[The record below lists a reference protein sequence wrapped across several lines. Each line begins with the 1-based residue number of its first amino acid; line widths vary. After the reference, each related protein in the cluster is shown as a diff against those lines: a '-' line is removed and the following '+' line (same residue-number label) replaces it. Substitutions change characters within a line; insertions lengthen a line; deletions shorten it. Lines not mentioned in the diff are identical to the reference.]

1 LAQDRT
7 QHAAHVTGPPG
18 AFVEGTEQV
27 HNTPNPEPQSL
38 EPRTHNERGTP
49 VAEKFDL
56 VIIGGGNA
64 GYIPAI
70 RASQLGMK
78 VALIEKREGGH
89 LGGTCLNVGCIPT
102 KALLHTAHLLH
113 DAKNGEAFGV
123 KTGEIEFDYPQA
135 AKRREQVVT
144 QLRRGVQGLMKK
156 NKVTVYSGVG
166 SFIEPKKIKVENGEG
181 SEELEAG
188 KVLISTGSAVNT
200 LPGLE
205 FDGEKVISSDDIVT
219 NNEWYPKSVIIL
231 GSGAVGVEFA
241 SMYKDF
247 GTEVT
252 IVEILD
258 RLVPLED
265 PEISEAL
272 RKDFENRGIN
282 VMTGTKAD
290 PQSLEK
296 TDSGVKIKIASADAG
311 EKEATEGEGGSYG
324 GEDPPT
330 GDASEASGDTL
341 EAEALLVAVGRK
353 TVTEDLNLDVTDV
366 EVNERGIIQVDGYG
380 QTAAE
385 GIYAAGDVVGGY
397 WLAHEAGHEGIIAA
411 EHMAGKDPMPMD
423 RSLVPRVTYCRPE
436 IASFG
441 LTKAQAEEEG
451 YEAKEAKFPFQA
463 IGKALIEGEPNGFFK
478 IVTDAET
485 DMILGMHAIGP
496 KVTDLITEGVFA
508 KLVEGTPEEI
518 SMTIHPHPSLS
529 EVVGEAAMAA
539 EGHPIHF

>member
-1 LAQDRT
+1 
-7 QHAAHVTGPPG
+7 
-18 AFVEGTEQV
+18 
-27 HNTPNPEPQSL
+27 
-38 EPRTHNERGTP
+38 
-49 VAEKFDL
+49 VAEQFDL

-70 RASQLGMK
+70 RASQLGMS

-102 KALLHTAHLLH
+102 KALLQTAHLLH
-113 DAKNGEAFGV
+113 DAKNGEEYGV
-123 KTGEIEFDYPQA
+123 KVGEVKFDYPQA

-156 NKVTVYSGVG
+156 NKVAVYNGVG
-166 SFIEPKKIKVENGEG
+166 SFVEPKKIKVETDDGE
-181 SEELEAG
+181 EELEAEN
-188 KVLISTGSAVNT
+188 VLISTGSAVNT

-219 NNEWYPKSVIIL
+219 NDESYPESVIIL

-241 SMYKDF
+241 SMYNDF

-272 RKDFENRGIN
+272 KKEFENRGIT
-282 VMTGTKAD
+282 VLTSTKAD
-290 PQSLEK
+290 PESLEK
-296 TDSGVKIKIASADAG
+296 TDDGVKIEIASAESG
-311 EKEATEGEGGSYG
+311 EQEETEGEGGGYG

-330 GDASEASGDTL
+330 GEADGGETL
-341 EAEALLVAVGRK
+341 EAEALLVAVGRR
-353 TVTEDLNLDVTDV
+353 TVTEDLNLDVTEV
-366 EVNERGIIQVDGYG
+366 ELNDRGIIQVDEYG
-380 QTAAE
+380 RTAE
-385 GIYAAGDVVGGY
+385 DGVYAAGDVVGGF
-397 WLAHEAGHEGIIAA
+397 WLAHEAGHEGIIAV
-411 EHMAGKDPMPMD
+411 EHMAGENPMPKD
-423 RSLVPRVTYCRPE
+423 RNLVPRVTFCRPE
-436 IASFG
+436 VASFG

-451 YEAKEAKFPFQA
+451 YEVNETKFPFRA

-485 DMILGMHAIGP
+485 DLILGMHAIGP
-496 KVTDLITEGVFA
+496 KVTDLIAEGVFA

-518 SMTIHPHPSLS
+518 GMTMHPHPSLS
-529 EVVGEAAMAA
+529 EVVGEAAMAV

>member
-1 LAQDRT
+1 ME
-7 QHAAHVTGPPG
+7 VPP
-18 AFVEGTEQV
+18 ETY
-27 HNTPNPEPQSL
+27 SL
-38 EPRTHNERGTP
+38 GLEAKTERGLL

-102 KALLHTAHLLH
+102 KALLHTATLLH
-113 DAKNGEAFGV
+113 DAKNGEEFGV
-123 KTGEIEFDYPQA
+123 NVSDVEFDYPKA
-135 AKRREQVVT
+135 AERREKVVT

-156 NKVTVYSGVG
+156 NKVTVYNGVG
-166 SFIEPKKIKVENGEG
+166 SFVEPKRIQVQNGEG
-181 SEELEAG
+181 TEELEAG

-219 NNEWYPKSVIIL
+219 NNESYPKSVIIL

-247 GTEVT
+247 GTDVT

-265 PEISEAL
+265 PEICAELKKS
-272 RKDFENRGIN
+272 FEKRGIK
-282 VMTGTKAD
+282 VMTSTKAD

-296 TDSGVKIKIASADAG
+296 TDSGVKIKIAGADSG
-311 EKEATEGEGGSYG
+311 EQEGAEGEGGSYG
-324 GEDPPT
+324 GEDAPT
-330 GDASEASGDTL
+330 GDVDGGDTL

-366 EVNERGIIQVDGYG
+366 EVNERGIIRVDGYG

-397 WLAHEAGHEGIIAA
+397 WLAHEAGHEGLTAV
-411 EHMAGKDPMPMD
+411 EHMAGEDPMPKD

-478 IVTDAET
+478 IVSDAET

>member
-1 LAQDRT
+1 
-7 QHAAHVTGPPG
+7 
-18 AFVEGTEQV
+18 
-27 HNTPNPEPQSL
+27 
-38 EPRTHNERGTP
+38 

-181 SEELEAG
+181 SEELEAD

-423 RSLVPRVTYCRPE
+423 RSLVPRVTFCRPE

-485 DMILGMHAIGP
+485 DMILGMHAVGP

>member
-1 LAQDRT
+1 
-7 QHAAHVTGPPG
+7 
-18 AFVEGTEQV
+18 
-27 HNTPNPEPQSL
+27 
-38 EPRTHNERGTP
+38 
-49 VAEKFDL
+49 VAENFDL
-56 VIIGGGNA
+56 VIIGGGNG

-70 RASQLGMK
+70 RASQLGMS

-102 KALLHTAHLLH
+102 KALLQTAHLLH
-113 DAKNGEAFGV
+113 DAKNGEEYGV
-123 KTGEIEFDYPQA
+123 KIGDLEFDYPQA

-156 NKVTVYSGVG
+156 NKVTVYNGVG
-166 SFIEPKKIKVENGEG
+166 SFVEPKKIKVETDDGE
-181 SEELEAG
+181 EELEAG
-188 KVLISTGSAVNT
+188 NVLISTGSAVNT

-219 NNEWYPKSVIIL
+219 NDESYPESVIIL

-241 SMYKDF
+241 SMYNDF

-258 RLVPLED
+258 RLIPLED

-272 RKDFENRGIN
+272 KKEFENRGIT
-282 VMTGTKAD
+282 VLTSTQAD
-290 PQSLEK
+290 PESLEK
-296 TDSGVKIKIASADAG
+296 TDNGVKIQIASAGAS
-311 EKEATEGEGGSYG
+311 EQEETEGEGGGYG

-330 GDASEASGDTL
+330 GEADGGETL

-353 TVTEDLNLDVTDV
+353 TVIEDLNLDVTDV
-366 EVNERGIIQVDGYG
+366 EVGDRGIIQVDEYG
-380 QTAAE
+380 RTAE
-385 GIYAAGDVVGGY
+385 DGVYAAGDVVGGF
-397 WLAHEAGHEGIIAA
+397 WLAHEAGHEGIIAV
-411 EHMAGKDPMPMD
+411 EHMAGEDPMPKD
-423 RSLVPRVTYCRPE
+423 RNLVPRVTFCRPE
-436 IASFG
+436 VASFG

-451 YEAKEAKFPFQA
+451 YEANETKFPFRA

-485 DMILGMHAIGP
+485 DLILGMHAVGP

-508 KLVEGTPEEI
+508 KMVEGTPEEI
-518 SMTIHPHPSLS
+518 GMTMHPHPSLS
-529 EVVGEAAMAA
+529 EVVGEAAMAV

>member
-1 LAQDRT
+1 MPGEGADT
-7 QHAAHVTGPPG
+7 PYGPPG
-18 AFVEGTEQV
+18 AFGEETGQV
-27 HNTPNPEPQSL
+27 HNSPDPEPQHLGS
-38 EPRTHNERGTP
+38 RTNDERGTL

-102 KALLHTAHLLH
+102 KALLQTAHLLH
-113 DAKNGEAFGV
+113 DAKNSEEFGV
-123 KTGEIEFDYPQA
+123 KTGEVEFDYPQA

-156 NKVTVYSGVG
+156 NKVTVYNGVG
-166 SFIEPKKIKVENGEG
+166 SFVEPKKIKVENGEG
-181 SEELEAG
+181 SEELEAE

-219 NNEWYPKSVIIL
+219 NNDGFPKSVIIL

-241 SMYKDF
+241 SMYNDF

-265 PEISEAL
+265 PEISVAL
-272 RKDFENRGIN
+272 QKEFEKRGIN

-296 TDSGVKIKIASADAG
+296 TDEGVKIKIASADAG
-311 EKEATEGEGGSYG
+311 EQEETEGEGGSYG

-330 GDASEASGDTL
+330 GEVDGGDTL

-353 TVTEDLNLDVTDV
+353 TVLEDLNLDVTDV

-380 QTAAE
+380 QTAHE
-385 GIYAAGDVVGGY
+385 GIYAAGDVIGGY

-451 YEAKEAKFPFQA
+451 YDAKEAKFPFQA

-518 SMTIHPHPSLS
+518 SMTVHPHPSLS

>member
-1 LAQDRT
+1 
-7 QHAAHVTGPPG
+7 
-18 AFVEGTEQV
+18 
-27 HNTPNPEPQSL
+27 
-38 EPRTHNERGTP
+38 
-49 VAEKFDL
+49 VAEQYDL
-56 VIIGGGNA
+56 VVIGGGNG

-70 RASQLGMK
+70 RASQLGMS

-89 LGGTCLNVGCIPT
+89 LGGTCLNLGCIPT
-102 KALLHTAHLLH
+102 KALLQTAHLLH
-113 DAKNGEAFGV
+113 DARNGEEYGI
-123 KTGEIEFDYPQA
+123 KIGELEFDYPQA

-156 NKVTVYSGVG
+156 NKITVYNGVG
-166 SFIEPKKIKVENGEG
+166 SFVEPKKIKVQTDDGE
-181 SEELEAG
+181 EELEAEN
-188 KVLISTGSAVNT
+188 VLISTGSAVNT

-205 FDGEKVISSDDIVT
+205 FDHEKVISSDDIVT
-219 NNEWYPKSVIIL
+219 NNESYPASVIIL

-241 SMYKDF
+241 SMYNDF

-272 RKDFENRGIN
+272 KKEFENRGIT
-282 VMTGTKAD
+282 VLTSTQAD
-290 PQSLEK
+290 PESLEK
-296 TDSGVKIKIASADAG
+296 TDDGVKIQIASAG
-311 EKEATEGEGGSYG
+311 SSEQEETEGEGGGYG

-330 GDASEASGDTL
+330 GEADGGETL

-353 TVTEDLNLDVTDV
+353 TVIEDLNLDVTDV
-366 EVNERGIIQVDGYG
+366 EVGDRGIIQVDEYG
-380 QTAAE
+380 RTAE
-385 GIYAAGDVVGGY
+385 DGVYAAGDVVGGF
-397 WLAHEAGHEGIIAA
+397 WLAHEAGHEGIIAV
-411 EHMAGKDPMPMD
+411 EHMAGENPLPKD
-423 RSLVPRVTYCRPE
+423 RNLVPRVTFCRPE
-436 IASFG
+436 VASFG
-441 LTKAQAEEEG
+441 LTRAQAEEEG
-451 YEAKEAKFPFQA
+451 YEVNETKFPFRA

-485 DMILGMHAIGP
+485 DLILGMHAIGP

-518 SMTIHPHPSLS
+518 GMTMHPHPSLS
-529 EVVGEAAMAA
+529 EVVGEAAMAV

>member
-1 LAQDRT
+1 
-7 QHAAHVTGPPG
+7 
-18 AFVEGTEQV
+18 
-27 HNTPNPEPQSL
+27 
-38 EPRTHNERGTP
+38 
-49 VAEKFDL
+49 VAEQFDL

-70 RASQLGMK
+70 RASQLGMS

-102 KALLHTAHLLH
+102 KALLQTAHLLH
-113 DAKNGEAFGV
+113 DAKNGEEYGV
-123 KTGEIEFDYPQA
+123 KVGEVEFDYPQA

-156 NKVTVYSGVG
+156 NKVTVYNGVG
-166 SFIEPKKIKVENGEG
+166 SFVEPKKIKVETDDGE
-181 SEELEAG
+181 EELEAEN
-188 KVLISTGSAVNT
+188 VLISTGSAVNI

-219 NNEWYPKSVIIL
+219 NDESYPESVIIL

-241 SMYKDF
+241 SMYNDF

-272 RKDFENRGIN
+272 KKEFENRGIT
-282 VMTGTKAD
+282 VLTSTKAD
-290 PQSLEK
+290 PESLEK
-296 TDSGVKIKIASADAG
+296 TDDGVKIEIASAESG
-311 EKEATEGEGGSYG
+311 EQEETEGEGGGYG

-330 GDASEASGDTL
+330 GEADDGESL
-341 EAEALLVAVGRK
+341 EAEALLVAVGRR
-353 TVTEDLNLDVTDV
+353 TVTEDLNLDVTEV
-366 EVNERGIIQVDGYG
+366 ELNDRGIIQVDEYG
-380 QTAAE
+380 RTAE
-385 GIYAAGDVVGGY
+385 DGVYAAGDVVGGF
-397 WLAHEAGHEGIIAA
+397 WLAHEAGHEGIIAV
-411 EHMAGKDPMPMD
+411 EHMAGENPMPKD
-423 RSLVPRVTYCRPE
+423 RNLVPRVTFSRPE
-436 IASFG
+436 VASFG

-451 YEAKEAKFPFQA
+451 YEVNETKFPFRA

-485 DMILGMHAIGP
+485 DLILGMHAIGP

-508 KLVEGTPEEI
+508 KLVEGTAEEI
-518 SMTIHPHPSLS
+518 GMTMHPHPSLS
-529 EVVGEAAMAA
+529 EVVGEAAMAV